1 MKFNYRDSAFESNS
15 SSCHS
20 ICVSKEKIDKDNLAG
35 RYIHFTFGE
44 YGCEQETVWDT
55 ASYFYTAI
63 LESPNCATFDDELNR
78 LKAILDKYYINY
90 SFQPVRKDKEY
101 DCYNAANGNYYY
113 INHGG
118 ECGWIVEAMLNN
130 EDMLLRFLFGNSC
143 IETGSDNNG
152 YDSDEPCFCAFE
164 TYWDYDD
171 DSDEGVEK
179 PHPLHNE
186 EKYEYFFK
194 GN

>member
-1 MKFNYRDSAFESNS
+1 MKFNYRNSMFESNS

-44 YGCEQETVWDT
+44 YGCEQETVWNT

-63 LESPNCATFDDELNR
+63 LESPTCEVFDDRLNR
-78 LKAILDKYYINY
+78 LKAILDKYHINY
-90 SFQPVRKDKEY
+90 SFQPVRRNDKFS
-101 DCYNAANGNYYY
+101 CYNAADGNYYY

-118 ECGWIVEAMLNN
+118 ECGWIVEEMLNN
-130 EDMLLRFLFGNSC
+130 EDLLLRFLFSDSC
-143 IETGSDNNG
+143 IETGSDNG
-152 YDSDEPCFCAFE
+152 CEGDAPCFCAYE
-164 TYWDYDD
+164 SYWDYDD
-171 DSDEGVEK
+171 GREVEK
-179 PHPLHNE
+179 QQPFHNE
-186 EKYEYFFK
+186 EKYDYFFK